1 MAGKKRQTFGKITRE
16 RARMEKREQKLERKA
31 EQKQAAAEARE
42 AGVIT
47 QPIGPPNQQG
57 ADDAPVFDA
66 AGEGAPPATT
76 RQLPTD

>member
-42 AGVIT
+42 AGVDT

-57 ADDAPVFDA
+57 VDGEGDA
-66 AGEGAPPATT
+66 AGVAGDEPRA
-76 RQLPTD
+76 